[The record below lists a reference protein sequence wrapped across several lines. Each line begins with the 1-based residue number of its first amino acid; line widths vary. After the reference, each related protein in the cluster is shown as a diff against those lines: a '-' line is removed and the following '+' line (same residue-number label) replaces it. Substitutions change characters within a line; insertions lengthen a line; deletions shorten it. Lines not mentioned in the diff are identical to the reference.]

1 MLGVYYYLRKEA
13 PIPSLVWMPLVCMMA
28 FIIFFM
34 VGFGAVAWTVTAELL
49 PASARGKIYPFIV
62 AFSWVCN
69 FVFGYSFTH
78 IQAGIYN
85 FHLAPSL
92 SHPRGPPLQP
102 QGWRK
107 SKKGRMQVAFFPYFF
122 LLKWG

>member
-1 MLGVYYYLRKEA
+1 MAVLGVYYYLRKEA

-62 AFSWVCN
+62 AFSWGCN
-69 FVFGYSFTH
+69 FGFGYSFTH
-78 IQAGIYN
+78 IQAGIYILNLEKIKEDRKKSGQLFPN
-85 FHLAPSL
+85 FYLI
-92 SHPRGPPLQP
+92 R
-102 QGWRK
+102 
-107 SKKGRMQVAFFPYFF
+107 
-122 LLKWG
+122 